1 MGQRCRYGPPTTTGT
16 PSSPKRP
23 ARSECLVNPECGVA
37 SVLREFF
44 RSRVPSPTTRRGASP
59 PVHRTHCWLVA
70 DIRLQG
76 RKRGQMALL
85 RPQAPVAIPPTIAS
99 RYPTLSGAFMLV
111 AYRTSTFGRTR
122 FVPSST
128 LSIRSVERPTAD
140 EGNKR
145 GRRTKLHANLCL
157 RHLPCRYHFGGRGL
171 CAGKSD

>member
-1 MGQRCRYGPPTTTGT
+1 MPPPFAQPTDH
-16 PSSPKRP
+16 
-23 ARSECLVNPECGVA
+23 LVNPECGVA

-128 LSIRSVERPTAD
+128 LSIRYLEEAAGSTARRHGHRLRK
-140 EGNKR
+140 EHHGSSMSRRRNR
-145 GRRTKLHANLCL
+145 CRWWRQLLGRQRIVPWTDRCL
-157 RHLPCRYHFGGRGL
+157 L
-171 CAGKSD
+171 